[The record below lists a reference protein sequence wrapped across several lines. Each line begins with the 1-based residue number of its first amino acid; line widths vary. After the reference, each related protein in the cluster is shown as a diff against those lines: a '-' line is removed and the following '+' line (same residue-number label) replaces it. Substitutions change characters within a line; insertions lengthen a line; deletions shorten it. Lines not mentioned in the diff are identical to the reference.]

1 MIAAETAEPFF
12 REINMRGNT
21 TVPEQKQSNAASILS
36 VLGALVIWGSSFVAI
51 KFAYTTY
58 PPLTLAAVRFVVATL
73 ILGALTL
80 LPKNRVKLEKKD
92 ILTVA
97 VCGLTGIMLYA
108 VLQNIAMQWTSASS
122 ATLIIAS
129 YPIITLLMESLIYK
143 TKLSL
148 MKIVAILIAIC
159 GVVILSYVKTESR
172 ISGELLGI
180 LLLMAAGVFWAVY
193 NFMMKRVVNQYPPI
207 TLLFYI
213 TLFGTIFLLPLSLFE
228 RTAWQTP
235 TLLSFSMMLFLG
247 VFCSVIAYLLYNRGL
262 TTMAPST
269 ITSMLN
275 LMPIIGVFF
284 SWILLGEQVTLR
296 KIVGGAIVILGVM
309 LSVRKSKSDLTVRAG
324 ESAPSEPMP
333 ESTAQD

>member
-1 MIAAETAEPFF
+1 
-12 REINMRGNT
+12 MRGNT

-143 TKLSL
+143 VKLSA
-148 MKIVAILIAIC
+148 MKIVAILIAIV
-159 GVVILSYVKTESR
+159 GVIILSYVKSESR
-172 ISGELLGI
+172 VSGELLGI

-193 NFMMKRVVNQYPPI
+193 NFMMKKVINRYPPI
-207 TLLFYI
+207 TLLFYSS
-213 TLFGTIFLLPLSLFE
+213 LFGTMFLLPLALFE
-228 RTAWQTP
+228 RALWQAP
-235 TLLSFSMMLFLG
+235 TVLSFSMMLFLG

-262 TTMAPST
+262 KTMAPST

-309 LSVRKSKSDLTVRAG
+309 LSVRKNKVESG
-324 ESAPSEPMP
+324 ESKEGDCMQELRDNLVSEGASQ
-333 ESTAQD
+333 E

>member
-1 MIAAETAEPFF
+1 
-12 REINMRGNT
+12 MRGNT

-129 YPIITLLMESLIYK
+129 YPIITLLMAIFAIMLAAAVETDYRRS
-143 TKLSL
+143 TQNDNGKL
-148 MKIVAILIAIC
+148 VAC
-159 GVVILSYVKTESR
+159 ST
-172 ISGELLGI
+172 
-180 LLLMAAGVFWAVY
+180 
-193 NFMMKRVVNQYPPI
+193 
-207 TLLFYI
+207 
-213 TLFGTIFLLPLSLFE
+213 
-228 RTAWQTP
+228 
-235 TLLSFSMMLFLG
+235 SFS
-247 VFCSVIAYLLYNRGL
+247 C
-262 TTMAPST
+262 
-269 ITSMLN
+269 
-275 LMPIIGVFF
+275 
-284 SWILLGEQVTLR
+284 
-296 KIVGGAIVILGVM
+296 
-309 LSVRKSKSDLTVRAG
+309 RA
-324 ESAPSEPMP
+324 SL
-333 ESTAQD
+333 